1 MKKIYLSLFV
11 GGLLVNNAVAQR
23 AEAPYSTRMLNSSNK
38 AINAPSANPK
48 AGVEIW
54 SNDFD
59 APSDWIIDND
69 GETAGDRGWTIDG
82 VVDGWWSA
90 AAGINSTSGG
100 NFAELANGDPTASP
114 GTQALDV
121 TYTMTL
127 AASIDIPNLPL
138 NTTNTDVVTLQ
149 FQEYGARFNDLQS
162 VQISTL
168 ANPGVLDWV
177 TVRDN
182 LGYSLYS
189 TTGGAP
195 YANPED
201 VSINLTPYVAGNA
214 NTVWI
219 RFTWSSNFPAETN
232 PNAWVTYGWYVDD
245 VKILANPN
253 DDLQMWASWIVG
265 ENNNGIEYGRTPQD
279 QVDPNW
285 TIGAQ
290 VYNNGSNDQTNLVMD
305 ADFGSFT
312 SQSTLALLAS
322 QDTAFMESID
332 PLSLAPAVYS
342 GDYSVESALEQA
354 GGPDFG
360 DNVGVREFEITQ
372 PSTNA
377 SGTIYSVDGINVY
390 TQNTAQSSIG
400 TSSFNGGED
409 GLILASLYNIK
420 SNSNVYG
427 IRVMLASGTVTGG
440 EIYATIKDTSLFW
453 AGDMTPLYQADG
465 GSATVTTL
473 NVSQGYKDF
482 YFTSPV
488 VLTPGAYFAAVEL
501 YSNADVNTIRVRDDL
516 TVAQPFDASVIYIP
530 GDAAYSNGE
539 ALAIRLLMGDLTGVD
554 ENSLSGVNVYPNPS
568 EGFVTVSNETGVAH
582 TIQVYDMVGNLVTS
596 TTTAASTTL
605 NLTSVE
611 AGMYTVKVSNETG
624 TVTEN
629 VVIK

>member
-23 AEAPYSTRMLNSSNK
+23 AEAPYSTSILNSDNK
-38 AINAPSANPK
+38 AINAPNVLPK

-54 SNDFD
+54 SNNFD
-59 APSDWIIDND
+59 SPSDWVIDND
-69 GETAGDRGWTIDG
+69 GQTGAEFGWTIDG
-82 VVDGWWSA
+82 TVDGWWSA

-100 NFAELANGDPTASP
+100 NFAELSNGDPTASP
-114 GTQALDV
+114 ATQVLDV

-127 AASIDIPNLPL
+127 AASLDIPNLPL

-149 FQEYGARFNDLQS
+149 YQEYGARFNDLQS
-162 VQISTL
+162 VQISTV
-168 ANPGVLDWV
+168 ANPGPFDWV

-195 YANPED
+195 YANPTN
-201 VSINLTPYVAGNA
+201 VSVNLTPYVAGNA
-214 NTVWI
+214 STVWI

-245 VKILANPN
+245 VKILANPS
-253 DDLQMWASWIVG
+253 DDLQMWSAWIVG
-265 ENNNGIEYGRTPQD
+265 DNNNGVEYGRTPQD
-279 QVDPNW
+279 QVDANW
-285 TIGAQ
+285 RIGAE

-312 SQSTLALLAS
+312 SQSTLALLPS
-322 QDTAFMESID
+322 QDTAYMESID
-332 PLSLAPAVYS
+332 PLSLTPGVYS
-342 GDYSVESALEQA
+342 GDYTIQSDLEQI

-360 DNVGVREFEITQ
+360 DNSKVREFEITQ

-390 TQNTAQSSIG
+390 TVGTSQSSIG
-400 TSSFNGGED
+400 TSSFTGGED
-409 GLILASLYNIK
+409 GLVLASLYNIK
-420 SNSNVYG
+420 ANSNVYG
-427 IRVMLASGTVTGG
+427 IRVLFASGTVTGG

-453 AGDMTPLYQADG
+453 AGDMTPLYQT
-465 GSATVTTL
+465 SASNSTVTTQ

-482 YFTSPV
+482 YFSSPV

-501 YSNADVNTIRVRDDL
+501 YSNSNANDIRVRDDL
-516 TVAQPFDASVIYIP
+516 TVAQPYDASVIYIP
-530 GDAAYSNGE
+530 GDNAYSNGE
-539 ALAIRLLMGDLTGVD
+539 ALAIRLLMGDLTGID
-554 ENSLSGVNVYPNPS
+554 ENTLAGVSVYPNPS
-568 EGFVTVSNETGVAH
+568 EGLVTVSNETGVAH
-582 TIQVYDMVGNLVTS
+582 TINVYDMVGNLVTS

-624 TVTEN
+624 TITEN